1 MTLFN
6 PIYYFSHFPPG
17 FMPDY
22 LVSSSLC
29 HPAYSVLTLAQLQES
44 SPLKMLLK
52 MNTKKGKMSSVNSL
66 RALKGRLLEP
76 AGFFKYLSQMLF
88 CNFPY
93 YEFLFILIWYRL
105 SMSFF
110 PNTEQKYLWDATPF
124 LYLLIFLALL
134 VVLVYTMILFFLCA
148 GTKVIFLTPEAV
160 PVKLETD

>member
-1 MTLFN
+1 
-6 PIYYFSHFPPG
+6 
-17 FMPDY
+17 MPDY

-93 YEFLFILIWYRL
+93 YEFLFILI
-105 SMSFF
+105 
-110 PNTEQKYLWDATPF
+110 
-124 LYLLIFLALL
+124 
-134 VVLVYTMILFFLCA
+134 
-148 GTKVIFLTPEAV
+148 
-160 PVKLETD
+160 